1 MGKLI
6 IINGSPR
13 ASKSNSKKYAE
24 VFKDHYKGEILEY
37 NIVSKKH
44 ETLFEK
50 INECSDIL
58 FVFPLYVDSIPA
70 VFTDFLK
77 KLEQYKG
84 DTKPTI
90 HVLINCGFIEPEQN
104 FVAVEIIKF
113 FSKQNGY
120 PFGST
125 LCIGG
130 GEAIMGTPFAF
141 FAKIKIKKLAKSIN
155 NGKKEFYTVTMPL
168 TKKLYIKA
176 STNYWIKYG
185 ERNGITREE
194 MEIMK
199 IE

>member
-24 VFKDHYKGEILEY
+24 VFKEHYKGEILEY

-44 ETLFEK
+44 EDLFEK
-50 INECSDIL
+50 INEYSDIL
-58 FVFPLYVDSIPA
+58 FIFPLYVNSIPA
-70 VFTDFLK
+70 VFTAFLK
-77 KLEQYKG
+77 SLEEYKI
-84 DTKPTI
+84 DIKPTI
-90 HVLINCGFIEPEQN
+90 HVLINCGFIESEQN
-104 FVAVEIIKF
+104 FIAVEIIKF
-113 FSKQNGY
+113 FARQNGY

-141 FAKIKIKKLAKSIN
+141 LAKRKIKKFANSIN
-155 NGKKEFYTVTMPL
+155 NGKKSFYTVTMPL
-168 TKKLYIKA
+168 TKKLFIKA

-194 MEIMK
+194 METMK

>member
-24 VFKDHYKGEILEY
+24 VFKEHYKGEILEY

-44 ETLFEK
+44 EDLFEK
-50 INECSDIL
+50 INEYSDIL
-58 FVFPLYVDSIPA
+58 FIFPLYVDSIPA
-70 VFTDFLK
+70 VFTAFLK
-77 KLEQYKG
+77 SLEEYKI
-84 DTKPTI
+84 DIKPTI
-90 HVLINCGFIEPEQN
+90 HVLINCGFIESEQN
-104 FVAVEIIKF
+104 
-113 FSKQNGY
+113 
-120 PFGST
+120 FGST

-141 FAKIKIKKLAKSIN
+141 LAKRKIKKFANSIN
-155 NGKKEFYTVTMPL
+155 NGKKSFYTVTMPL
-168 TKKLYIKA
+168 TKKLFIKA

-194 MEIMK
+194 METMK

>member
-1 MGKLI
+1 MGKII

-13 ASKSNSKKYAE
+13 AKKSNSKKYAE
-24 VFKDHYKGEILEY
+24 VFKEHYKGEVLEY
-37 NIVSKKH
+37 YVVSKKH
-44 ETLFEK
+44 EALFER
-50 INECSDIL
+50 INEYSDIL
-58 FVFPLYVDSIPA
+58 LVFPLYVDTIPA
-70 VFTDFLK
+70 VLTDFLK
-77 KLEQYKG
+77 SLEQYKV
-84 DTKPTI
+84 DNKPTI

-104 FVAVEIIKF
+104 FVAVEIIKL

-120 PFGST
+120 TFGST

-130 GEAIMGTPFAF
+130 GEAIMETPFAF
-141 FAKIKIKKLAKSIN
+141 LAKRKIKKLAKSIN
-155 NGKKEFYTVTMPL
+155 NGKKEFYTVTMLL

-194 MEIMK
+194 MENMK

>member
-1 MGKLI
+1 MGKII

-13 ASKSNSKKYAE
+13 AKKSNSKKYAE
-24 VFKDHYKGEILEY
+24 VFKEHYKGEVLEY
-37 NIVSKKH
+37 YVVSKKH
-44 ETLFEK
+44 ETLFER
-50 INECSDIL
+50 INEYSDIL
-58 FVFPLYVDSIPA
+58 LVFPLYVDTIPA
-70 VFTDFLK
+70 VLTDFLK
-77 KLEQYKG
+77 SLEQYKV
-84 DTKPTI
+84 DNKPTI

-104 FVAVEIIKF
+104 FVAVEIIKL

-120 PFGST
+120 TFGST

-130 GEAIMGTPFAF
+130 GEAIMETPFAF
-141 FAKIKIKKLAKSIN
+141 LAKRKIKKLAKSIN
-155 NGKKEFYTVTMPL
+155 NGKKEFYTVTMLL

-194 MEIMK
+194 MENMK

>member
-24 VFKDHYKGEILEY
+24 VFKEHYKGEILEY

-44 ETLFEK
+44 EDLFEK
-50 INECSDIL
+50 INEYSDIL
-58 FVFPLYVDSIPA
+58 FIFPLYVDSIPA
-70 VFTDFLK
+70 VFTAFLK
-77 KLEQYKG
+77 SLEEYKI
-84 DTKPTI
+84 DIKPTI
-90 HVLINCGFIEPEQN
+90 HVLINCGFIESEQN
-104 FVAVEIIKF
+104 FIAVEIIKF
-113 FSKQNGY
+113 FARPTGY

-125 LCIGG
+125 FCIGG

-141 FAKIKIKKLAKSIN
+141 LAKRKIKKFANSIN
-155 NGKKEFYTVTMPL
+155 NGKKSFYTVTMPL
-168 TKKLYIKA
+168 TKKLFIKA

-194 MEIMK
+194 METMK

>member
-24 VFKDHYKGEILEY
+24 VFKEHYKGEILEY

-44 ETLFEK
+44 EDLFEK
-50 INECSDIL
+50 INEYSDIL
-58 FVFPLYVDSIPA
+58 FIFPLYVDSIPA
-70 VFTDFLK
+70 VFTAFLK
-77 KLEQYKG
+77 SLEEYKI
-84 DTKPTI
+84 DIKPTI
-90 HVLINCGFIEPEQN
+90 HVLINCGFIESEQN
-104 FVAVEIIKF
+104 FIAVEIIKF
-113 FSKQNGY
+113 FSRQNGY

-130 GEAIMGTPFAF
+130 
-141 FAKIKIKKLAKSIN
+141 KS
-155 NGKKEFYTVTMPL
+155 FYTVTMPL
-168 TKKLYIKA
+168 TKKLFIKA

-194 MEIMK
+194 METMK